1 MTSSKKFIPPLL
13 AAALMSTASTAQEV
27 PRDRAAT
34 TPAPA
39 YATRLASEDT
49 QERALA
55 VSDSVMSGLQAQP
68 ASFRSFARLQDLAT
82 AQRRDPQPDAPV
94 VVPVD
99 WNAAQIDARRQRA
112 QASEFSTATA
122 VNFANQVVRP
132 DNEQAAAVRD
142 TRLPVLLPSPQ
153 SLQINGDA
161 EVLLFPHENFYNA
174 SITGDRLLVE
184 IFGTRLAHARA
195 PDARAARNFAAGSSG
210 GYRIAPTEYGQEVHF
225 NRYGAAYSITIE
237 CDRPDLDA
245 RCTDAAYARNLA
257 DALVIAA
264 GSPEQGG

>member
-13 AAALMSTASTAQEV
+13 AAALMSTASTAQDV
-27 PRDRAAT
+27 PRDRAAS
-34 TPAPA
+34 APQNV
-39 YATRLASEDT
+39 T
-49 QERALA
+49 QSALA
-55 VSDSVMSGLQAQP
+55 VSDSVITGLQAQP
-68 ASFRSFARLQDLAT
+68 ASFRSVARLQDLGA
-82 AQRRDPQPDAPV
+82 AQRRDPQPDAPA

-99 WNAAQIDARRQRA
+99 WTAAQIDARRQQA
-112 QASEFSTATA
+112 QASEFSTAMA
-122 VNFANQVVRP
+122 VNFARQVVRP
-132 DNEQAAAVRD
+132 DNAQAAEVRD

-153 SLQINGDA
+153 SLQINGEA
-161 EVLLFPHENFYNA
+161 QVLLFPHETFYNA

-195 PDARAARNFAAGSSG
+195 PDARAARNFATGTSG

-225 NRYGAAYSITIE
+225 SRYGAAYSITIE